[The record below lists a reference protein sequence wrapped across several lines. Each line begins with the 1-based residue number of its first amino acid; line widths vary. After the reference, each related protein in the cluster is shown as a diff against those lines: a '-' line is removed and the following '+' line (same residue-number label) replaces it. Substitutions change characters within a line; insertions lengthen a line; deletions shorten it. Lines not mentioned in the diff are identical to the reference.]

1 MATEKIQTELVITNL
16 AHGQQPQHELQ
27 GAIQAQQL
35 LAREP
40 RKQLAQA
47 LAGSGALGDETKLLN
62 AFARLLGARAGS
74 MLRTTGT
81 PVPTGRY
88 RTNRQG
94 EVMVDAEGNPIPEMQ
109 TPTVSARVR
118 SDPNAHRSER
128 ERALIRNRLFR
139 KTIGS
144 VEMAPSAEEMTQLI
158 ERASAEDV
166 TQEELLDINEKAE
179 LFKQQKRDN
188 QQAERLSAARTRRT
202 YQLKT
207 GIGTYDPETGLR
219 TFQRPLTPEQV
230 QQAITTMNDAFA
242 YEPDR
247 VEADF
252 TLKEELR
259 TRRERARHTRE
270 TSKYDQQALKDIDQI
285 EKDVEATRK
294 RLDTTKMRERLDAAN
309 AKLNAQPGA
318 ITRAREQ
325 ILDYVSKSAAI
336 PLEGRSAAASE
347 ALRRQL
353 TPLQEREMRFRDRN
367 QELDDKV
374 AAYRKMS
381 RDERV
386 APEGRE
392 ALAEIKKDKTALKD
406 EAKDLAKEQAAEEQ
420 RQRLANQARVDRY
433 KLAAGVVTGSAREL
447 FDQDKSIATTG
458 LLGGLDKA
466 AGMAQTAGF
475 VSLAM
480 GGGPLL
486 AIGATIA
493 KGLTSALTGGLERGT
508 ELQKQA
514 EKVYIDAEP
523 MFAREEQM
531 RAARGLTSVRGFS
544 AEAQKR
550 ADAAQRRLGTP
561 DRPTAGSGTPE
572 DIDVYSNMTTTRLKT
587 LQQNLGSIM
596 GLSAASQAYGQFRRQ
611 AGVIG
616 MDTGEASLAM
626 KTGFMAGTPTELLAR
641 AAQLGAISG
650 NRGGGIRQGLDYRT
664 DIGTVRYQ
672 QETLE
677 RAGLMGA
684 PAEAILGQT
693 LSRQEAMASMG
704 MRLDFDRD
712 AKFQRVLQEQ
722 GIAPQQFG
730 GITGGVDETRM
741 GLLQQLQAPG
751 KEILSGLMM
760 AEAFRRGK
768 TVQGAAEYLAKT
780 SSAQSLEETMQGV
793 GMGPGLMQLVATSMA
808 PADQP
813 SIMESLRKI
822 REGQTAGPAA
832 ATGEGTIDDAARERG
847 RTEFMPEYSAIG
859 AQRGMGDKAKIAQ
872 FQQTLDVAARN
883 IRSAADSM
891 QSLAASAGNIV
902 FD

>member
-16 AHGQQPQHELQ
+16 AHGQQPQQDLQ

-35 LAREP
+35 LSAGP

-94 EVMVDAEGNPIPEMQ
+94 EVMLDAEGNPIPEMQ

-118 SDPNAHRSER
+118 SDPNAHRSDMER
-128 ERALIRNRLFR
+128 ELMRRRLRR
-139 KTIGS
+139 KLLGVGDDPNEPADS
-144 VEMAPSAEEMTQLI
+144 APSAEKMAKFI
-158 ERASAEDV
+158 ERVSSEDAS
-166 TQEELLDINEKAE
+166 EEALLAFKYQADLFQKAQRE
-179 LFKQQKRDN
+179 QAAFMRKSKGLYRKRLGL
-188 QQAERLSAARTRRT
+188 Q
-202 YQLKT
+202 T
-207 GIGTYDPETGLR
+207 GLETYDPEGTVSR
-219 TFQRPLTPEQV
+219 TFQRSLSPE
-230 QQAITTMNDAFA
+230 
-242 YEPDR
+242 E
-247 VEADF
+247 VEFHKGRMLDPTADEGEQ
-252 TLKEELR
+252 LESESMLREEMR
-259 TRRERARHTRE
+259 TRRERARSTRE
-270 TSKYDQQALKDIDQI
+270 GSKYDQQALKDIDQI

-294 RLDTTKMRERLDAAN
+294 RLDTGKMRERLDAAN
-309 AKLNAQPGA
+309 AKLSQQGLF
-318 ITRAREQ
+318 TRTREQ
-325 ILDYVSKSAAI
+325 VLDAMYMAGMRPAKRMTPEQADAMR
-336 PLEGRSAAASE
+336 PR
-347 ALRRQL
+347 L
-353 TPLQEREMRFRDRN
+353 TPLQEREQRFLDRN
-367 QELDDKV
+367 KELDEKV
-374 AAYRKMS
+374 TAYRKLAKE
-381 RDERV
+381 ERV

-392 ALAEIKKDKTALKD
+392 ALAEIKKDKGALKE
-406 EAKDLAKEQAAEEQ
+406 EAKELEKDQALEEERKRTEAKTRADRRKVGTDLLVQS
-420 RQRLANQARVDRY
+420 
-433 KLAAGVVTGSAREL
+433 AGDL
-447 FDQDKSIATTG
+447 FNPDKSIMTTG
-458 LLGGLDKA
+458 LLGGLDKVA
-466 AGMAQTAGF
+466 DMTGST
-475 VSLAM
+475 
-480 GGGPLL
+480 LL
-486 AIGATIA
+486 KTVT
-493 KGLTSALTGGLERGT
+493 KALTAGLERGT

-514 EKVYIDAEP
+514 EKVYIGAEP

-544 AEAQKR
+544 PEAQKR

-684 PAEAILGQT
+684 PAESILGQT

-751 KEILSGLMM
+751 KEVLSGLMM

-768 TVQGAAEYLAKT
+768 TVQGAADYLAKT

-872 FQQTLDVAARN
+872 FQQHLDVAARN

-891 QSLAASAGNIV
+891 QSLAASAGNVV
-902 FD
+902 FGD